1 MEFTANQPPARA
13 VVETYLA
20 AFGAGRVEEIVSL
33 LAEDVVWHIDGEP
46 TVSTVGLLQGPE
58 QVRRWLMAFPQNFRP
73 REFVINEIIA
83 QHDSVLVLGRFRHT
97 VVSTQHTVGSDMI
110 IHFTVTNGKIR
121 RYQIFEDSALLAR
134 AFNAD
139 DEWSL
144 QQVRINGTLYRY
156 RDIGEGPTLLF
167 AHGLFASHHIF
178 AAQVQTLSHSYRC
191 IVLDMPGHGLSGYDP
206 AGWTL
211 DGLSGDLALMI
222 DELALGKVTLVGQS
236 QGAMVALRLAARH
249 PEQLAGLVLIG
260 TSARAE
266 LPERLENWRRQRE
279 TLLNGSDASREAL
292 FSTIQTYVNSANWLQ
307 HHPHEA
313 AEERAMMHAHDREG
327 LALALD
333 AAVFNRGDIM
343 HLLPTIAAP
352 TLVIVGEEDRA
363 TPVELSKEI
372 AALLPDAQLL
382 TLAKI
387 GHHPPTEA
395 AEAVTAA
402 IAGFITK

>member
-1 MEFTANQPPARA
+1 
-13 VVETYLA
+13 
-20 AFGAGRVEEIVSL
+20 
-33 LAEDVVWHIDGEP
+33 
-46 TVSTVGLLQGPE
+46 
-58 QVRRWLMAFPQNFRP
+58 MAFTQNFRP

-178 AAQVQTLSHSYRC
+178 AAQVQALSHSYRC

-206 AGWTL
+206 TGWTL
-211 DGLSGDLALMI
+211 DNLSCDLALMI
-222 DELALGKVTLVGQS
+222 DELALGKVTIVGQS
-236 QGAMVALRLAARH
+236 QGAMVALRLAARY
-249 PEQLAGLVLIG
+249 PQLLAGLVLIG

-266 LPERLENWRRQRE
+266 FPERLETWRRQRE
-279 TLLNGSDASREAL
+279 TLLNGCDVAREAL
-292 FSTIQTYVNSANWLQ
+292 FTTLQAYVNSAEWLQ
-307 HHPHEA
+307 NHPHKAA
-313 AEERAMMHAHDREG
+313 AERVMLHAHNREG

-333 AAVFNRGDIM
+333 AAVFDRGDIT
-343 HLLPTIAAP
+343 HLLPTITAP

-382 TLAKI
+382 TLAKT

-395 AEAVTAA
+395 ADTVTAA
-402 IAGFITK
+402 IAGFIAAK

>member
-1 MEFTANQPPARA
+1 MEVTAKQ

-20 AFGAGRVEEIVSL
+20 AFAAGRVDEIVSL
-33 LAEDVVWHIDGEP
+33 LADDVVWHIDGEP
-46 TVSTVGLLQGPE
+46 GVSTVGLLQGPE
-58 QVRRWLMAFPQNFRP
+58 QVRRWLMTFPQNFRP

-134 AFNAD
+134 AFNVD

-167 AHGLFASHHIF
+167 AHGLFASHQIF
-178 AAQVQTLSHSYRC
+178 TAQVQALSQSCRC

-206 AGWTL
+206 TGWTL
-211 DGLSGDLALMI
+211 DDLSRDLALMI
-222 DELALGKVTLVGQS
+222 DELALGKVTIVGQS
-236 QGAMVALRLAARH
+236 QGAMVALRLAARY
-249 PEQLAGLVLIG
+249 PKLLAGLVLIG

-266 LPERLENWRRQRE
+266 FPERLETWRRQRE
-279 TLLNGSDASREAL
+279 ILLNGSDTAREAL
-292 FSTIQTYVNSANWLQ
+292 FTTLQAYVNSAEWLQ
-307 HHPHEA
+307 NHPREA
-313 AEERAMMHAHDREG
+313 AEERAMMHAHNREG

-333 AAVFNRGDIM
+333 AAVFDRGDIT
-343 HLLPTIAAP
+343 HLLPTITAP

-382 TLAKI
+382 TLAKT

-395 AEAVTAA
+395 ADTVTAA
-402 IAGFITK
+402 IAGFIAAK